1 MRKLLNYI
9 FILVLFIPYSFGAE
23 NSDYYEESYAR
34 MSYVQG
40 DAFIQRAEDLGYEEG
55 VVNLALIQGD
65 KIGTREG
72 RTEIHLGEGNYIR
85 IDRDT
90 QIELVRMPDRS
101 EDVTG
106 IHLLSGNI
114 FLRVNFLSDEKFM
127 EVHTPDTSLYILEEG
142 LYYLTIKQG
151 KQTEIRIFEGGA
163 EAAGEEGS
171 LLLGDEEKLIV
182 SNGRFITNPTRFYP
196 SINTS
201 FAEWNSSRDALH
213 NRYAGETRYLPSELN
228 EYEAEL
234 NYYGQWRYHN
244 SYGYVWIP
252 SGISI
257 SWRPYYHGRWVWY
270 PIIGWT
276 WVSYE
281 PWGWCVSHYGRW
293 HWSVNLGWYWI
304 PTSRWGPAWVHWY
317 HGPSYI
323 GWCPLSYYGYPGVV
337 INNHYYGN
345 YYHNDYPSGSSALTV
360 VRKDQLQARNVSK
373 VALSKSSVSK
383 LSQISM
389 SSKQPTIRP
398 VVNKTGLRTS
408 EASQL
413 FSKTNNRPVTK
424 SYSATH
430 AIKTS
435 PRSSVVRNSKSSD
448 MRLDSSSLKRQTKT
462 TASRSADVSKTR
474 SSLTRESISNTR
486 RSSNIKTYPSREIRN
501 VAGSSSHS
509 RSMASSSS
517 IRRPKTSTSI
527 NSRSSRQSSQIR
539 RYPSRT
545 SSSKS
550 KANSFP
556 NVRSTK
562 ARSSIQSGT
571 RNTSS
576 SSLRSSTRN
585 RSVPRAST
593 SIKSRSV
600 PRVSNRANSR
610 SINSSTRKPTSI
622 SRARSSSP
630 SRIRSSS
637 SSRISS
643 SSRPKAR
650 SSSRTIRSSSSRAR
664 SSSSVKSTRTTRTKS
679 SSRSSSTKRVK
690 KK

>member
-9 FILVLFIPYSFGAE
+9 IIFVLFIPYSFGAE
-23 NSDYYEESYAR
+23 NSDYYEEGYAR

-40 DAFIQRAEDLGYEEG
+40 DVFIQRAEDLGYEEG

-72 RTEIHLGEGNYIR
+72 RTEIHIGEGNYIR

-182 SNGRFITNPTRFYP
+182 SNGRFITNATRFYP
-196 SINTS
+196 SMNTG
-201 FAEWNSSRDALH
+201 FAEWNSSRDAFH
-213 NRYAGETRYLPSELN
+213 NRYAGGTRYLPSELN

-234 NYYGQWRYHN
+234 NHYGQWRYHN
-244 SYGYVWIP
+244 SHGYVWIP

-293 HWSVNLGWYWI
+293 HWSVRLGWYWI

-323 GWCPLSYYGYPGVV
+323 GWSPLSYYGYPGVV

-345 YYHNDYPSGSSALTV
+345 YYHNYYPSGSSALTV

-398 VVNKTGLRTS
+398 VVNKAGLRTS
-408 EASQL
+408 EAAQL
-413 FSKTNNRPVTK
+413 FSKANNRPVTK

-435 PRSSVVRNSKSSD
+435 PRS
-448 MRLDSSSLKRQTKT
+448 
-462 TASRSADVSKTR
+462 KTR
-474 SSLTRESISNTR
+474 SSLTREKISNTR
-486 RSSNIKTYPSREIRN
+486 RSSNIKTYPSRETRN
-501 VAGSSSHS
+501 VARSSSHS
-509 RSMASSSS
+509 RSMNSSSS

-550 KANSFP
+550 KANSFS

-562 ARSSIQSGT
+562 ARSSIQSRT

-576 SSLRSSTRN
+576 SSLRSSIRN

-610 SINSSTRKPTSI
+610 SINSSTRKPTSS
-622 SRARSSSP
+622 SRIRSSSP

-637 SSRISS
+637 SSRITSRISS
-643 SSRPKAR
+643 SSRPKAG